1 MPAAALMT
9 KSIKIKTDSS
19 RFLLPAAGAVCLIIT
34 VFFVKWCFAN
44 AIAARA
50 PNAEVAQLAIDLAP
64 NDPQTHYALAVLN
77 DKIFSPEDLLKSLA
91 EFEQAVAL
99 APNDYRLWLALGKAR
114 ERNGDAAGAEVALR
128 KALGLAPNYAQVQW
142 TLGNILLRRG
152 KTEEAFA
159 EIRRAAE
166 SGETYRVPA
175 VTTAWQIFG
184 GDAAR
189 IRQNLGDSNS
199 LKSALAVFL
208 VKEKRF
214 DEAMEIWNTLPV
226 AAKKTLLKPDGEQL
240 SAAMMAA
247 KKYLFGLKIQTE
259 IYETEAENFA
269 PGKIFNGNF
278 EADVKREKASVFDWQ
293 IADGAQPQIGFDD
306 KQKVGGARSL
316 VIVFNSADGR
326 DFRQISQ
333 TTAIEAA
340 GKYVFEIFYKS
351 NLKTAAGLRWEI
363 ADPAD
368 GKVLAATS
376 LNSNSAEWT
385 NLKPNSSFRKT
396 RKPSL

>member
-240 SAAMMAA
+240 
-247 KKYLFGLKIQTE
+247 FGCNDGGEKISFR
-259 IYETEAENFA
+259 AENS
-269 PGKIFNGNF
+269 NG
-278 EADVKREKASVFDWQ
+278 D
-293 IADGAQPQIGFDD
+293 
-306 KQKVGGARSL
+306 L
-316 VIVFNSADGR
+316 
-326 DFRQISQ
+326 
-333 TTAIEAA
+333 
-340 GKYVFEIFYKS
+340 
-351 NLKTAAGLRWEI
+351 
-363 ADPAD
+363 
-368 GKVLAATS
+368 
-376 LNSNSAEWT
+376 
-385 NLKPNSSFRKT
+385 
-396 RKPSL
+396 